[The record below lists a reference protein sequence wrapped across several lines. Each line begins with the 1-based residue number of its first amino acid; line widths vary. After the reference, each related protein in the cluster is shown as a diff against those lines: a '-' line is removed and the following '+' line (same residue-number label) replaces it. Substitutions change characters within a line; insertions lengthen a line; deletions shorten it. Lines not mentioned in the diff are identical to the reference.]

1 MNKKKS
7 IIKLHYLILIIAILL
22 AACSS
27 PEQNAVTTNEH
38 TTEREGLIHL
48 SPEQQKA
55 IGLTTGEIIQRNLK
69 TSLKVNGK
77 LMLPPQ
83 NQAQVSLLVGGIVKD
98 ILVQEGALVNK
109 GQVLATIENIDF
121 IQIQQDYLQSKSTLV
136 YLKAEF
142 ERQKELQ
149 KENIN
154 AGKTFQK
161 AESDYIHELSNHNAL
176 KQKLSFYNT
185 DANILNPDNIRSTF
199 NVLAPI
205 AGNIH
210 TITINIGKFAEPN
223 KELFDIVDNRYLHID
238 LTVFE
243 KDISKIHE
251 GQKLTFTDA
260 NDPGHLHNATIFS
273 VNKAFEDDQQAV
285 IAHAKIDHVSATL
298 LPGMF
303 IEARI
308 NIDSNTTATLPS
320 IAIVNNGDEH
330 YIFVETKSG
339 EYKQVAIR
347 MGASDQGWT
356 EVIPLQTL
364 DEKSRVVMTGAY
376 YLLSELTKGEGEHH
390 D

>member
-1 MNKKKS
+1 MNYNRMLHVIYLS
-7 IIKLHYLILIIAILL
+7 MIIILVS
-22 AACSS
+22 CSHNPHEKTTDDKH
-27 PEQNAVTTNEH
+27 PEDEVRVVHLNA
-38 TTEREGLIHL
+38 
-48 SPEQQKA
+48 EQQKA
-55 IGLTTGEIIQRNLK
+55 IGLITGPVVQRNLK

-98 ILVQEGALVNK
+98 ILVQEGALVTK
-109 GQVLATIENIDF
+109 GQVLATIENIEY
-121 IQIQQDYLQSKSTLV
+121 IQLQQDFLQSKSALN

-154 AGKTFQK
+154 SGKTFQK
-161 AESDYIHELSNHNAL
+161 AESDYSHELSNYNAL
-176 KQKLSFYNT
+176 KQKLSLYNT
-185 DANILNPDNIRSTF
+185 DTDKLNSENIRSAF

-205 AGNIH
+205 DGNIH
-210 TITINIGKFAEPN
+210 TIAINIGKFAEPN
-223 KELFDIVDNRYLHID
+223 KELFDIVDNRFLHID

-273 VNKAFEDDQQAV
+273 VNKAFEDNQQAV
-285 IAHAKIDHVSATL
+285 IAHARIDHVSETL

-308 NIDSNTTATLPS
+308 SIDSNTSSTLPS
-320 IAIVNNGDEH
+320 DAVVNNGNDH
-330 YIFVETKSG
+330 YIFVEEKPG
-339 EYKQVAIR
+339 EFRQVQVR
-347 MGASDQGWT
+347 MGTSDQGWT
-356 EVIPLQTL
+356 EIVPL
-364 DEKSRVVMTGAY
+364 DEFGNDQKVVMTGAY

>member
-1 MNKKKS
+1 M
-7 IIKLHYLILIIAILL
+7 
-22 AACSS
+22 
-27 PEQNAVTTNEH
+27 
-38 TTEREGLIHL
+38 
-48 SPEQQKA
+48 
-55 IGLTTGEIIQRNLK
+55 
-69 TSLKVNGK
+69 
-77 LMLPPQ
+77 
-83 NQAQVSLLVGGIVKD
+83 LVGGIVKD

-109 GQVLATIENIDF
+109 GQVLATIENIEF
-121 IQIQQDYLQSKSTLV
+121 IQLQQDYLQSKSSLV

-142 ERQKELQ
+142 ERQRELQ

-161 AESDYIHELSNHNAL
+161 AESDYTHELSNHNAL
-176 KQKLSFYNT
+176 KQKLSLYNT
-185 DANILNPDNIRSTF
+185 DANNLNPDNIRSTF
-199 NVLAPI
+199 SVLAPI

-223 KELFDIVDNRYLHID
+223 KELFDIVDNRFLHID

-273 VNKAFEDDQQAV
+273 VNKAFEDNQQAV
-285 IAHAKIDHVSATL
+285 IAHARIDHVSETL

-320 IAIVNNGDEH
+320 AAVVNNGDEH

-339 EYKQVAIR
+339 EYKQVPIR

-364 DEKSRVVMTGAY
+364 DENSKVVMTGAY

>member
-1 MNKKKS
+1 MKS
-7 IIKLHYLILIIAILL
+7 VIKLSSLIILFALL
-22 AACSS
+22 VSACGDTD
-27 PEQNAVTTNEH
+27 PKNAVEENH
-38 TTEREGLIHL
+38 VDNSAGVINL
-48 SPEQQKA
+48 SQEQQKA
-55 IGLTTGEIIQRNLK
+55 IGLTTGVILQRNLK

-98 ILVQEGALVNK
+98 ILVQEGALVSK
-109 GQVLATIENIDF
+109 GQVLATIENIEF
-121 IQIQQDYLQSKSTLV
+121 IQLQQDYLQSKSSLA

-142 ERQKELQ
+142 ERQRELQ

-161 AESDYIHELSNHNAL
+161 AESDYAHELSNHNAL
-176 KQKLSFYNT
+176 QQKLSLYNT
-185 DANILNPDNIRSTF
+185 DAGTLSPEKIRSSF

-210 TITINIGKFAEPN
+210 TIAINIGKFAEPN

-273 VNKAFEDDQQAV
+273 VNKAFEDNQQAV
-285 IAHAKIDHVSATL
+285 IAHAKIDHVSETL

-320 IAIVNNGDEH
+320 AAVVNNGDEH

-339 EYKQVAIR
+339 EYKQVPIR

-364 DEKSRVVMTGAY
+364 DENSKVVMTGAY